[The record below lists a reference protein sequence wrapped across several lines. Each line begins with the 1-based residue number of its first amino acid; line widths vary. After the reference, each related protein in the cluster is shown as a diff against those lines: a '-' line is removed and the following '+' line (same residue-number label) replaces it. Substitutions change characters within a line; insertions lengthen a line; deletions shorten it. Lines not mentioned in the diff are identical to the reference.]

1 MITLLA
7 ATLLALPAVPTATST
22 AAVTLA
28 QEPKPAAQDPK
39 PAAQEPKPAAQEPKP
54 AAQEPKPAAQEPK
67 PAAQEPKATPQDAKP
82 AAQEPKPAEEPNPE
96 YDAKLAEAGKDPAKL
111 WAVHEWCL
119 TAERRD
125 LSKATLLKLIEVEPD
140 HAEAR
145 KQLGHREYDGKWFES
160 YSALS
165 KYRREEDKRM
175 LEEKGVV
182 RFNDGWARPE
192 DIPYLRMGWTK
203 DEATGLWLDPHAAA
217 AVELETRRT
226 ANGWKRQD
234 NTWVSPDEF
243 EFLEKDLWKCGEQW
257 LELDKANEYHSQL
270 YQWWEWPG
278 ERFVA
283 MGTVPRENME
293 WARWWADGCYP
304 ELVRVLGLEPK
315 RKPSFLVLKD
325 LAQYNSF
332 AAGDQNLGLPATEIS
347 GSSSVHF
354 AYFAEAFIDG
364 RVQPPVYRGQGV
376 AFWDVDDEKL
386 RGWGQYAVRH
396 AAAHSYMEA
405 IDPSWETISQAFAN
419 PGNLQLNTFWAE
431 KKIPRWL
438 RYGVAAYCE
447 RYVRDPSVAAGAEG
461 QWAIRDW
468 AIGQVRGGGEL
479 DPLEV
484 IFALNIDAND
494 PAGSA
499 RRIQEAG
506 LLVSFMIDGNCAPVT
521 AAHQAFRAALMA
533 GKEQAETAQAL
544 QKALAEHTAELKKYA
559 GYPEEQA
566 AK

>member
-7 ATLLALPAVPTATST
+7 ASLLALPAVPPAAST
-22 AAVTLA
+22 AAVAL
-28 QEPKPAAQDPK
+28 AQDP
-39 PAAQEPKPAAQEPKP
+39 
-54 AAQEPKPAAQEPK
+54 
-67 PAAQEPKATPQDAKP
+67 TPTPD
-82 AAQEPKPAEEPNPE
+82 PNPE
-96 YDAKLAEAGKDPAKL
+96 YDAKLAEAGKDAAKL
-111 WAVHEWCL
+111 WALHEWCI

-125 LSKATLLKLIEVEPD
+125 LSKATLLKLVEVEPD
-140 HAEAR
+140 HADAR
-145 KQLGHREYDGKWFES
+145 KALGHREYDGKWFES

-165 KYRREEDKRM
+165 KYRREEEKRM
-175 LEEKGVV
+175 FEEEGLV

-203 DEATGLWLDPHAAA
+203 NETTGQWLDPHAVAEA
-217 AVELETRRT
+217 ELMTRRN
-226 ANGWKRQD
+226 ANGWKLQD
-234 NTWVSPDEF
+234 TTWVSPDEF
-243 EFLEKDLWKCGEQW
+243 EFLEKNLWKCGEQW
-257 LELDKANEYHSQL
+257 LELDKANEFHSQL

-283 MGTVPRENME
+283 MGTISRDNMNH
-293 WARWWADGCYP
+293 ARWWADTCYP
-304 ELVRVLGLEPK
+304 ELVRALGLEPRK
-315 RKPSFLVLKD
+315 KPSFLVLKNI
-325 LAQYNSF
+325 AQYNSF
-332 AAGDQNLGLPATEIS
+332 AAGDPNLGLPATEIS

-376 AFWDVDDEKL
+376 CFWDVDDQAL

-438 RYGVAAYCE
+438 RYGVAAHVE
-447 RYVRDPSVAAGAEG
+447 RYLRDPSVAVGAEG
-461 QWAIRDW
+461 EWAFRNW
-468 AIGQVRGGGEL
+468 ACGEVRKGGAL

-484 IFALNIDAND
+484 IFTLNIDAND
-494 PAGSA
+494 AAGSA

-506 LLVSFMIDGNCAPVT
+506 LLVSFMLDGNCAPVSE
-521 AAHQAFRAALMA
+521 AHAAFRKALMA
-533 GKEQAETAQAL
+533 GTGQAEAAQAL
-544 QKALAEHTAELKKYA
+544 QVKLAEHTAELKKYA
-559 GYPEEQA
+559 GYEE
-566 AK
+566 